1 MTNHVNDLIAF
12 RDFIDQKLAKGG
24 NALTPAQC
32 LDLWE
37 IENVSDEE
45 RAATIVALREAIDD
59 MRAGDSGM
67 PADEFLAGLRR
78 KYNLS
83 AAP

>member
-1 MTNHVNDLIAF
+1 
-12 RDFIDQKLAKGG
+12 
-24 NALTPAQC
+24 
-32 LDLWE
+32 
-37 IENVSDEE
+37 
-45 RAATIVALREAIDD
+45 VALREAIDD

-67 PADEFLAGLRR
+67 PADEFLAELRR